1 MLIIGLVVASTYI
14 YLTNNSKKHKKN
26 KEMIIPINYKIY
38 DNIQIKILDIVNNF
52 NNYSIDTINEK
63 LNEIINLYID
73 DYYSKN
79 GINNLKIF
87 RELKRKETLNMI
99 KNRLYEKYDKECVIN
114 NNIELRRTIIL
125 NKINEANRYFNL
137 IEEMNDID
145 IIISQY

>member
-1 MLIIGLVVASTYI
+1 
-14 YLTNNSKKHKKN
+14 
-26 KEMIIPINYKIY
+26 
-38 DNIQIKILDIVNNF
+38 
-52 NNYSIDTINEK
+52 
-63 LNEIINLYID
+63 
-73 DYYSKN
+73 
-79 GINNLKIF
+79 
-87 RELKRKETLNMI
+87 MI